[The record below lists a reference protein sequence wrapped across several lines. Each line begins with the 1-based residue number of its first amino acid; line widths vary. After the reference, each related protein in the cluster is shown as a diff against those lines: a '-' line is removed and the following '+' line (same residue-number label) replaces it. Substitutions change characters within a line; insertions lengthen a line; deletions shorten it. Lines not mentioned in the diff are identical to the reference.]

1 MSPKQPVTRELRF
14 LVTQRCNY
22 NCVFCHGEGL
32 QSTKND
38 LLTPEDIRF
47 LYSVG
52 RECYGITTA
61 TLTGGEPLVRKDIID
76 IANELKKE
84 FCNVTITTN
93 GSLLGKCMHIGNY
106 IKCINLSVHTLKCT
120 RYEEIVQRQ
129 NVFHKMI
136 FNLKKFREMYPDVEI
151 CLNIALVDGI
161 NSSEEELIDL
171 INFAESINSSI
182 KFIELFP
189 PNSEGFV
196 PLEYLRNFLLKR
208 GFEKIPSLTR
218 KEKYS
223 NGSVVVGLIKIF
235 CAKAC
240 EMESPAEY
248 CNKYNDLFVSL
259 DGKIKPCRSDKSEV
273 DVLEAVKA
281 RDFELVEKGLKEA
294 FELLGKKC
302 IYERRS

>member
-1 MSPKQPVTRELRF
+1 M
-14 LVTQRCNY
+14 
-22 NCVFCHGEGL
+22 
-32 QSTKND
+32 
-38 LLTPEDIRF
+38 
-47 LYSVG
+47 
-52 RECYGITTA
+52 
-61 TLTGGEPLVRKDIID
+61 VRKDIID

-248 CNKYNDLFVSL
+248 CNKYNDLFVSP